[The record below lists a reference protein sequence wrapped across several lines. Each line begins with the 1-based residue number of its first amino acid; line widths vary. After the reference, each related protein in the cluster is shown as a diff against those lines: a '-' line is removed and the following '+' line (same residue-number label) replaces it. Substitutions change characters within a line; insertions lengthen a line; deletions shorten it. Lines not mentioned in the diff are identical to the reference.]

1 MFHQNF
7 QNLAGYNLWMNERIF
22 EATEKLPVSIR
33 TLDQKAY
40 FGSIEGTLN
49 HILWGDK
56 IWLSRFLKG
65 GYSFGILT
73 EDTISGVE
81 GQASNHRHEIE
92 TNFDH
97 LRKERMK
104 VDHDLVR
111 WIRDGFSET
120 DFFKNLEYQNTKG
133 LSQSTPIFSVLTHLF
148 NHQTHHRGQITTLLF
163 QNGIDPGITDLIYY
177 LRLTAK

>member
-1 MFHQNF
+1 
-7 QNLAGYNLWMNERIF
+7 
-22 EATEKLPVSIR
+22 
-33 TLDQKAY
+33 
-40 FGSIEGTLN
+40 
-49 HILWGDK
+49 
-56 IWLSRFLKG
+56 
-65 GYSFGILT
+65 
-73 EDTISGVE
+73 
-81 GQASNHRHEIE
+81 
-92 TNFDH
+92 
-97 LRKERMK
+97 MK

-177 LRLTAK
+177 LRLPAK